1 MNEKEIE
8 KLQNSIINELGN
20 RIESEMEK
28 KTKRGFMWIHILNG
42 ALLTFIIIFI
52 GLSIGTIKELSNF
65 REDVSIVIT
74 ELRAKEDK
82 NAENTKTLAES
93 IVKLRIEI
101 AIPIQLALAKANMVQ
116 ALQEKNMNAFYK
128 YSDMVTNLELELLKL
143 KYPQEQTRGS
153 K

>member
-8 KLQNSIINELGN
+8 KLQSLIIENLGN
-20 RIESEMEK
+20 RIECEMEK
-28 KTKRGFMWIHILNG
+28 KTKRGFMWIQILNG
-42 ALLTFIIIFI
+42 SLITLFIIFVS
-52 GLSIGTIKELSNF
+52 LSIGTIKELSKF
-65 REDVSIVIT
+65 REDVNIVIT
-74 ELRAKEDK
+74 ELRTKEDK
-82 NAENTKTLAES
+82 NAENTKSLAES

-143 KYPQEQTRGS
+143 KYPQEQTRG

>member
-8 KLQNSIINELGN
+8 KLQSLIIENLGN
-20 RIESEMEK
+20 RIECEMEK
-28 KTKRGFMWIHILNG
+28 KTKRGFMWIQILNG
-42 ALLTFIIIFI
+42 SLITLFIIFVS
-52 GLSIGTIKELSNF
+52 LSIGTIKELSKF
-65 REDVSIVIT
+65 REDVNIVIT
-74 ELRAKEDK
+74 ELRTKEDK
-82 NAENTKTLAES
+82 NAENTKNLAES

-143 KYPQEQTRGS
+143 KYPQEQTRG